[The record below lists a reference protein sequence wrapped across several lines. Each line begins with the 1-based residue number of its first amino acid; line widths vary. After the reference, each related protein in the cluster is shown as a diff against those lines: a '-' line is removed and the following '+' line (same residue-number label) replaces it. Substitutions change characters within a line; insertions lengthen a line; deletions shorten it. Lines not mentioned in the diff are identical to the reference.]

1 VFEAV
6 LHRVVESLRPASHIP
21 LLEGSD
27 LRAILH
33 RLATLI
39 LDAAIAPQSI
49 ALHRL
54 IVGESARFPKVAAAV
69 NRNAASE
76 EGVALIAGLL
86 KREAEAGTIKVDDPH
101 FAAQHFLQMVI
112 AIPQRA
118 AMGLGAPMSEAQL
131 RAWPG
136 QVVALFLE
144 GCRAT
149 APAPRKRG

>member
-1 VFEAV
+1 M
-6 LHRVVESLRPASHIP
+6 LHRTVESLRPAANVP
-21 LLEGSD
+21 LLEGRD
-27 LRAILH
+27 LKAILR
-33 RLATLI
+33 RLAALI
-39 LDAAIAPQSI
+39 LDAAIREEAI

-54 IVGESARFPKVAAAV
+54 IVGESARFPKLAAAV

-76 EGVALIAGLL
+76 EGIKFIAALL
-86 KREAEAGTIKVDDPH
+86 KRDAEAGTIKIDDPH

-112 AIPQRA
+112 VIPQRA

-131 RAWPG
+131 RAWPA

-149 APAPRKRG
+149 AR